1 MRDKESSRPV
11 APPPGPTPLTD
22 ALPMTTDLAD
32 ALAAAA
38 ADTGGRY
45 DAAGLQ
51 ELLEGVV
58 AAPAALDD
66 REWMELAV
74 PGATEAQ
81 AKRLRAARAAVV
93 AARRPAGPK
102 PAERLAALRG
112 ALARLGLDA
121 YVVPHADEHQGE
133 YLPARAER
141 LAWLTGFTG
150 SAGLAVVT
158 AERAAIFID
167 GRYTI
172 QAQQQTDPALWER
185 RHLHLEPHEAWLAEA
200 MPKGGR
206 AGYDPRL
213 VTVAWVEKARK
224 AVEAAGGT
232 LVAVEENPIDTLWT
246 DQPPAPISPTIVQD
260 AAFAGKDARDK
271 RAELA
276 EALRR
281 DRLDAVVLSAPE
293 SVAWLLNLRGAD
305 VPHTPLPLSFAVLH
319 ADGLVDL
326 FIDRRKLVPGVD
338 THLGNEVAIQPPASL
353 GQALEGL
360 GRAGK
365 SVRIDAASAS
375 AWVQDRLKGA
385 KVDIGA
391 DPCALP
397 RAHKN
402 AVELEGTRAAHRRD
416 AAAVSRFLAWLAREA
431 PSGALDEAGAAA
443 KLLEFRVATGA
454 LRDLSFDT
462 ISAAGPNAALPHYRF
477 SAESNRRIEPG
488 SVYLVDSGGQYRDG
502 TTDITRT
509 IAVGTPTEEMR
520 RNFTLV
526 LKGHIAISTL
536 RFPKGTTGSQIDAFA
551 RRPLWEHGL
560 DFDHGTGHGVG
571 SYLSVHEGPARISKT
586 PNTIALEP
594 GMILSNEPGY
604 YAAGR
609 YGIRTETLVVVQPC
623 ADLSDDSRTFY
634 EFETITFAPIDLAL
648 VDATLLTA
656 GERAWLDAYHAQV
669 RDIVGPQLDGED
681 RAWLEQATR
690 PVG

>member
-1 MRDKESSRPV
+1 
-11 APPPGPTPLTD
+11 
-22 ALPMTTDLAD
+22 MTTDLDD

-45 DAAGLQ
+45 DASALQ

-66 REWMELAV
+66 RAWMELVA
-74 PGATEAQ
+74 PDATEPQ
-81 AKRLRAARAAVV
+81 AKRLSAAKAAIA
-93 AARRPAGPK
+93 AARRPAGPQ

-112 ALARLGLDA
+112 ALGRLGLDG

-150 SAGLAVVT
+150 SAGVAVVT
-158 AERAAIFID
+158 AERAAIFVD

-172 QAQQQTDPALWER
+172 QAEQQTDAAQWER
-185 RHLHLEPHEAWLAEA
+185 RHLHQDPHEAWLAGA
-200 MPKGGR
+200 LPHIGKSGGGGR

-213 VTVAWVEKARK
+213 ATVAWVEKTRK

-246 DQPPAPISPTIVQD
+246 DQPPAPISPTIVQESD
-260 AAFAGKDARDK
+260 VAGQEARDK
-271 RAELA
+271 RAEIA

-281 DRLDAVVLSAPE
+281 DRLDAVVLTAPE

-338 THLGNEVAIQPPASL
+338 RHLGNEVAIQPPSSL

-365 SVRIDAASAS
+365 AVRIDAASAS

-385 KVDIGA
+385 KIDVGA

-397 RAHKN
+397 RARKN
-402 AVELEGTRAAHRRD
+402 ATELEGTRAAHRRD
-416 AAAVSRFLAWLAREA
+416 GAAVTRFLAWLAREA
-431 PSGALDEAGAAA
+431 PSGKLDEAGAAA
-443 KLLEFRVATGA
+443 KLHDFRVAAGG
-454 LRDLSFDT
+454 LRDESFDT

-477 SAESNRRIEPG
+477 SAESNRPIEPG
-488 SVYLVDSGGQYRDG
+488 NVYLVDSGGQYRDG

-509 IAVGTPTEEMR
+509 IIVGTPTEEMLR
-520 RNFTLV
+520 AFTLV
-526 LKGHIAISTL
+526 LKGHIAISTA

-551 RRPLWEHGL
+551 RRPLWQHGL
-560 DFDHGTGHGVG
+560 DYDHGTGHGVG
-571 SYLSVHEGPARISKT
+571 SYLSVHEGPARIAKT

-609 YGIRTETLVVVQPC
+609 FGIRTETLVVVQPC
-623 ADLSDDSRTFY
+623 AALSDDTRNFL

-648 VDATLLTA
+648 VDAALLTA
-656 GERAWLDAYHAQV
+656 EERAWLDAYHAQV
-669 RDIVGPQLDGED
+669 REIVGPQLDGED
-681 RAWLEQATR
+681 RAWLDQATR

>member
-1 MRDKESSRPV
+1 
-11 APPPGPTPLTD
+11 
-22 ALPMTTDLAD
+22 MTTDLHD

-45 DAAGLQ
+45 DASALQ

-58 AAPAALDD
+58 AAPAALD
-66 REWMELAV
+66 EAAWLELVA
-74 PGATEAQ
+74 PDATEPQ
-81 AKRLRAARAAVV
+81 AKRLRAAKAAVA
-93 AARRPAGPK
+93 AARRPAGPQ
-102 PAERLAALRG
+102 PAERLAALRA
-112 ALARLGLDA
+112 ALGRLGLDG

-133 YLPARAER
+133 YLPAQAER

-158 AERAAIFID
+158 ADRAAIFID

-172 QAQQQTDPALWER
+172 QAEQQTDAAQWER
-185 RHLHLEPHEAWLAEA
+185 RHLHQDPHEAWLAGA
-200 MPKGGR
+200 LPKGGK

-213 VTVAWVEKARK
+213 ATVAWVEKTRK

-246 DQPPAPISPTIVQD
+246 DQPPAPISPTIVQESD
-260 AAFAGKDARDK
+260 VAGQEARDK
-271 RAELA
+271 RAEIA

-281 DRLDAVVLSAPE
+281 DRLDAVVLTAPE

-338 THLGNEVAIQPPASL
+338 RHLGNEVAIQPPSSL

-365 SVRIDAASAS
+365 AVRIDAASAS

-385 KVDIGA
+385 KVDVGA

-397 RAHKN
+397 RARKN
-402 AVELEGTRAAHRRD
+402 ATELEGTRAAHRRD
-416 AAAVSRFLAWLAREA
+416 GAAVTRFLAWLAREA
-431 PSGALDEAGAAA
+431 PSGKLDEASAAA
-443 KLLEFRVATGA
+443 KLHDFRVAAGG
-454 LRDLSFDT
+454 LRDESFDT

-477 SAESNRRIEPG
+477 SAESNRPIEPG
-488 SVYLVDSGGQYRDG
+488 NVYLVDSGGQYRDG

-509 IAVGTPTEEMR
+509 IIVGTPTEEMR
-520 RNFTLV
+520 RAFTLV
-526 LKGHIAISTL
+526 LKGHIAISTA
-536 RFPKGTTGSQIDAFA
+536 RVPKGTTGSQIDAFA
-551 RRPLWEHGL
+551 RRPLWQHGL
-560 DFDHGTGHGVG
+560 DYDHGTGHGVG
-571 SYLSVHEGPARISKT
+571 SYLSVHEGPARIAKT

-609 YGIRTETLVVVQPC
+609 FGIRTETLVVVQPC
-623 ADLSDDSRTFY
+623 AELSDDSRSFL

-648 VDATLLTA
+648 VDAALLTA
-656 GERAWLDAYHAQV
+656 EERAWLDAYHIKV
-669 RDIVGPQLDGED
+669 REIVGPQLDGED
-681 RAWLEQATR
+681 RAWLDQATR
-690 PVG
+690 PVA

>member
-1 MRDKESSRPV
+1 
-11 APPPGPTPLTD
+11 
-22 ALPMTTDLAD
+22 MTTDLAD

-45 DAAGLQ
+45 DAAALHD
-51 ELLEGVV
+51 LLDGVV

-66 REWMELAV
+66 REWMELVV
-74 PGATEAQ
+74 PGATDAQ
-81 AKRLRAARAAVV
+81 VKRLRTARAAVA

-102 PAERLAALRG
+102 RGERLAALR
-112 ALARLGLDA
+112 AVLSRLGVDG

-150 SAGLAVVT
+150 SAGIAVVT
-158 AERAAIFID
+158 ADRAAIFID

-172 QAQQQTDPALWER
+172 QAEQQTDAALWER
-185 RHLHLEPHEAWLAEA
+185 RHLHQDPHEVWLAEV
-200 MPKGGR
+200 MLKGGR

-213 VTVAWVEKARK
+213 ATVAWVEKTRR
-224 AVEAAGGT
+224 AVEAVGGT
-232 LVAVEENPIDTLWT
+232 LVAIDENPIDTLWT

-260 AAFAGKDARDK
+260 ATFAGQDARDK
-271 RAELA
+271 RAEIA
-276 EALRR
+276 EALKR
-281 DRLDAVVLSAPE
+281 DRLDAVVLTAPE

-305 VPHTPLPLSFAVLH
+305 VPHTPLPLSFAILH

-338 THLGNEVAIQPPASL
+338 RHLGNEVAIQPPATL
-353 GQALEGL
+353 GQSLEGL

-365 SVRIDAASAS
+365 AVRIDSASAS
-375 AWVQDRLKGA
+375 AWVHDRLQGA
-385 KVDIGA
+385 KVDVGA

-397 RAHKN
+397 RARKN
-402 AVELEGTRAAHRRD
+402 AAELEGTRAAHRRD
-416 AAAVSRFLAWLAREA
+416 GAAVTRFLAWLSREA

-443 KLLEFRVATGA
+443 KLLEFRMATGA

-477 SAESNRRIEPG
+477 SADSNRRIEPG
-488 SVYLVDSGGQYRDG
+488 NVYLIDSGGQYRDG

-509 IAVGTPTEEMR
+509 IIVGQPTDEMR

-526 LKGHIAISTL
+526 LKGHIAISTA

-551 RRPLWEHGL
+551 RRPLWQHGL

-571 SYLSVHEGPARISKT
+571 SYLSVHEGPARISKV
-586 PNTIALEP
+586 PNAIALEP

-609 YGIRTETLVVVQPC
+609 YGIRTETLVVVQPA
-623 ADLSDDSRTFY
+623 ADLNDDSRSFY
-634 EFETITFAPIDLAL
+634 EFETITFAPIDLNL
-648 VDATLLTA
+648 VDPALLTPD
-656 GERAWLDAYHAQV
+656 ERAWLDAYHARV

-681 RAWLEQATR
+681 RAWLDQATR
-690 PVG
+690 SIG